1 MRFGLRRDFFR
12 CAAVWLACREHL
24 LCAETDK
31 DQMWHFLGEMD
42 YQAEMALILKEFK
55 SLL

>member
-31 DQMWHFLGEMD
+31 DRMWHFLGEMD